1 MFNRFLLLLLVG
13 TFCITGQS
21 FVAGATE
28 KPLFQTTEAELW
40 ADSVLNKLN
49 LEQRI
54 AQLFMVA
61 AWSNKDSTHIKEIRS
76 LITEKGIGGL
86 IFFQGGPVR
95 EALLTND
102 YQAISRVPLLIGMDA
117 EWGISMRLD
126 STLRFPR
133 QMTMAAIANDSAVYK
148 MGNEIARNCKRLG
161 IHVNFAPDADI
172 NNNPSNPVIGSR
184 SFGDD
189 RENVALKSISYMRAL
204 QDNHILPTGKHFPGH
219 GNVDVDSHFA
229 LPLIVQNSEE
239 LDSMELYPFQAMIDA
254 GLMGIMVAH
263 LNVPSLEK
271 CIDLPSTLS
280 SSIINTLLK
289 EKMGFNGIVF
299 TDALNMKGVTLC
311 FKPGIL
317 EKLAL
322 IAGNDI
328 LLYSE
333 DINKSIEEISIAI
346 DNNEISKE
354 NIDNKV
360 RKLLMVKYWCGLNN
374 QQFIDTTNLFNDLN
388 TPHAQLLQ
396 KDLYE
401 KAVTLLVN
409 KDSLLPFRSKDSL
422 RIACVVIGDKLKN
435 PFQERLLSY
444 ENMDLFYED
453 KDAAVSVFNALYGFL
468 ANYDYVIVS
477 LHGTTMKAQNNFGI
491 SEAANKFI
499 DSVLISYK
507 TVFVNFG
514 NAYTLTRFNN
524 LKSAQS
530 LILAY
535 EDIPIT
541 QSIAAQI
548 IMGGVEARGKIPVNV
563 SKEFSRNS
571 GLSTAKPIRLKYTIP
586 EAEGMSSIMLNKI
599 DSIALNA
606 IRAGATPGCQVLVA
620 RNGSV
625 VYQKSFGKDTYD
637 STDSISNSDLYDV
650 ASITKIA
657 ATALATMRLYE
668 KKKINLNAPSSKYL
682 PELKKGNKNLFT
694 LSDMLTHQAGLKA
707 WIPFYKETLSDSG
720 YLQKKIYRSTKNEMF
735 SIHVADSIYLKT
747 NYSDTILNRI
757 YNSPIT
763 DKGKYI
769 YSDLGPIL
777 MKEII
782 ENITKLPLDKYVDD
796 NFYKPLKLNRT
807 GFNPRNKFALKEIVP
822 TEIDTVFRK
831 QLIHGFV
838 HDPAAAMFGGVSGN
852 AGLFS
857 NANGLAVIMQM
868 LLNKGT
874 YGGQRF
880 FKPETVDLFTGK
892 QFANNRRGL
901 LFDKPET
908 DTTKQS
914 PCTKAAS
921 PLTFGHQGFTGTCAW
936 ADPEYGLIY
945 IFLSNRVYPTAS
957 NEKLSK
963 MNVRTAIQ
971 EIIYNSFLSEPN
983 SAN

>member
-1 MFNRFLLLLLVG
+1 MFNRFLLLFLVG
-13 TFCITGQS
+13 AFIIICQS
-21 FVAGATE
+21 LEARATE
-28 KPLFQTTEAELW
+28 KPLFQTPDAEHW

-61 AWSNKDSTHIKEIRS
+61 AWSNKDSTHIKDIRS
-76 LITEKGIGGL
+76 FIAEKGIGGL

-117 EWGISMRLD
+117 EWGVSMRLD

-148 MGNEIARNCKRLG
+148 MGNQIARNCKRLG

-172 NNNPSNPVIGSR
+172 NNNSSNPVIGSR

-189 RENVALKSISYMRAL
+189 RENVALKSVSYMKAL

-229 LPLIVQNSEE
+229 LPLIVQNAEE

-254 GLMGIMVAH
+254 GLTGIMVAH

-289 EKMGFNGIVF
+289 DKMGFNGIVF

-311 FKPGIL
+311 FKPGTL

-333 DINKSIEEISIAI
+333 DITKSIEEISAAI
-346 DNNEISKE
+346 NNNEISKE
-354 NIDNKV
+354 SIDSKV
-360 RKLLMVKYWCGLNN
+360 RKLLMVKYWCGLNKR
-374 QQFIDTTNLFNDLN
+374 QFIDTTNLFYDLN
-388 TPHAQLLQ
+388 TPNAQLLQ
-396 KDLYE
+396 KELYE

-422 RIACVVIGDKLKN
+422 RIACVVIGDKMKN

-468 ANYDYVIVS
+468 SNYDYVIIS

-507 TVFVNFG
+507 TVFVSFG

-524 LKSAQS
+524 LKSAHS

-548 IMGGVEARGKIPVNV
+548 IMGGVDAKGRIPVNV
-563 SKEFSRNS
+563 SKEFSRRS
-571 GLSTAKPIRLKYTIP
+571 GLNSAKPMRLKYTLP
-586 EAEGMSSIMLNKI
+586 EAQGMSSLILNKI
-599 DSIALNA
+599 DSVAQNA

-625 VYQKSFGKDTYD
+625 VYQKSFGKETYD
-637 STDSISNSDLYDV
+637 SSDSISNSDLYDV

-668 KKKINLNAPSSKYL
+668 KKKINLNAPVSKYL
-682 PELKKGNKNLFT
+682 PELKKGNKKLIT
-694 LSDMLTHQAGLKA
+694 LSDMLTHQAGLKS

-720 YLQKKIYRSTKNEMF
+720 YLQKKIYRSTKNELF
-735 SIHVADSIYLKT
+735 SIHVADSIYLKA
-747 NYSDTILNRI
+747 NYQDTILNRI
-757 YNSPIT
+757 YTSSMT
-763 DKGKYI
+763 DKGKYV

-782 ENITKLPLDKYVDD
+782 ESITKIHFEKYVDD
-796 NFYKPLKLNRT
+796 NFYKPLRLNRT
-807 GFNPRNKFALKEIVP
+807 GFNPRSKFALKEIVP

-857 NANGLAVIMQM
+857 NANGLAIIMQM

-908 DTTKQS
+908 DTAKQS

-963 MNVRTAIQ
+963 MNVRTVIQ
-971 EIIYNSFLSEPN
+971 EIIYNSFLNESN